1 MQAVRLL
8 RAVAVA
14 EATSWLA
21 LIVATIVKYS
31 ADHPIGVKILGPIH
45 GVLFIAYV
53 ALALAVRSQLRWS
66 TRTTLIVLV
75 DAVLPGGGLIVARRA
90 DLQPVSG

>member
-1 MQAVRLL
+1 MRAVSAL

-14 EATSWLA
+14 EAISWLA
-21 LIVATIVKYS
+21 LIVATVVKYT

-53 ALALAVRSQLRWS
+53 VLALAVRAQLRWNAK
-66 TRTTLIVLV
+66 TLLIVLV
-75 DAVLPGGGLIVARRA
+75 DAVLPGGGLVVARRA
-90 DLQPVSG
+90 DLQPVTV